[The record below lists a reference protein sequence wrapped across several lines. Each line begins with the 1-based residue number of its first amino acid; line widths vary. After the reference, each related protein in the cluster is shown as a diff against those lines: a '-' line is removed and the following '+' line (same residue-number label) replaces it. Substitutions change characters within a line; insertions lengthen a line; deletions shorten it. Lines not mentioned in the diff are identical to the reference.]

1 MLLKFETFKSASQI
15 DFRDGIQDKN
25 QLLIIIG
32 KKKKNYF
39 ANERQLRMLPQ
50 WNSNVEIFILYTKN
64 PLSNDVNSLL
74 LGEIPPS
81 SLDIVS

>member
-32 KKKKNYF
+32 KKKKKNYF

-50 WNSNVEIFILYTKN
+50 
-64 PLSNDVNSLL
+64 
-74 LGEIPPS
+74 
-81 SLDIVS
+81 